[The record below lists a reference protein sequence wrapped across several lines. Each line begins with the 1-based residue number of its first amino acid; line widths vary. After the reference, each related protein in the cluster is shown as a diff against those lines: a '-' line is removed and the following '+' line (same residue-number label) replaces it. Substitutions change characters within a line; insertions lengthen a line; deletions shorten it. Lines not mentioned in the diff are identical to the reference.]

1 MRKTESQ
8 KIALCG
14 VLGALSVVLLLVGA
28 ALQIGTYA
36 APMLAAFL
44 LIPVLDEYG
53 PKYALLLYATVS
65 VLSVLLVPELELA
78 FFYVFVIGYYPVLRQ
93 QLARIKSTLLRWVIK
108 FAVFNGATVLVYLL
122 LFALLGPAIL
132 DELLADGVGMLAA
145 LLAIPYSFSVR
156 SSFSVISSLVASQ
169 DTKAVALPAAV
180 PSSSAFS

>member
-44 LIPVLDEYG
+44 LIPVLDEYA
-53 PKYALLLYATVS
+53 PSTPCFCTLTAS
-65 VLSVLLVPELELA
+65 ILSVLLVPELELA

-122 LFALLGPAIL
+122 LFALLGPARFL
-132 DELLADGVGMLAA
+132 DELLADGAGMLAA
-145 LLAIPYSFSVR
+145 LLAAGNLSFWLCDR
-156 SSFSVISSLVASQ
+156 
-169 DTKAVALPAAV
+169 AVGALTRYYRLILKKKLK
-180 PSSSAFS
+180 FLH

>member
-36 APMLAAFL
+36 APMLAALL

-65 VLSVLLVPELELA
+65 ILSMLLVPELELA

-93 QLARIKSTLLRWVIK
+93 ALARIKSTLLRWIIK
-108 FAVFNGATVLVYLL
+108 FAVFNGATVLVYAL

-132 DELLADGVGMLAA
+132 DELLADGVAMLAA
-145 LLAIPYSFSVR
+145 LLAVGNLSFWLCDR
-156 SSFSVISSLVASQ
+156 
-169 DTKAVALPAAV
+169 AVGALTRYYRLILRKKLKLLH
-180 PSSSAFS
+180 

>member
-65 VLSVLLVPELELA
+65 ILSVLLVPELELELA

-93 QLARIKSTLLRWVIK
+93 QLALIKSTLLRWVIK

-145 LLAIPYSFSVR
+145 LLAAGNLSFWLCDR
-156 SSFSVISSLVASQ
+156 
-169 DTKAVALPAAV
+169 AVGALTRYYRLILKKKLK
-180 PSSSAFS
+180 FLH

>member
-65 VLSVLLVPELELA
+65 ILSVLLVPELELA

-122 LFALLGPAIL
+122 LFARSAAIM
-132 DELLADGVGMLAA
+132 DELLADGVGSLAPLAA
-145 LLAIPYSFSVR
+145 GNLSFWLCDR
-156 SSFSVISSLVASQ
+156 
-169 DTKAVALPAAV
+169 AVGALTRYYRLILRKKLK
-180 PSSSAFS
+180 FLH

>member
-14 VLGALSVVLLLVGA
+14 VLGALSVVLLLTRVPVPGVIADTISAVA

-65 VLSVLLVPELELA
+65 ILSVLLVPELELA

-108 FAVFNGATVLVYLL
+108 QCSTGPRCWFTCCSLRCSALPSWTSCWPTVL
-122 LFALLGPAIL
+122 ACWPPCWPPATSPSGS
-132 DELLADGVGMLAA
+132 ATA
-145 LLAIPYSFSVR
+145 R
-156 SSFSVISSLVASQ
+156 SAH
-169 DTKAVALPAAV
+169 
-180 PSSSAFS
+180 

>member
-93 QLARIKSTLLRWVIK
+93 QLARIKVRCCVGSLSSRYSTGPRCWFTCCSLRCSALPSWTSCWP
-108 FAVFNGATVLVYLL
+108 TVL
-122 LFALLGPAIL
+122 ACWPPCWPPATSPS
-132 DELLADGVGMLAA
+132 G
-145 LLAIPYSFSVR
+145 SVTAR
-156 SSFSVISSLVASQ
+156 SAR
-169 DTKAVALPAAV
+169 
-180 PSSSAFS
+180 

>member
-65 VLSVLLVPELELA
+65 ILSVLLVPELELA

-93 QLARIKSTLLRWVIK
+93 QVARIKSTLLRWH
-108 FAVFNGATVLVYLL
+108 AGRPAGHRQPLL
-122 LFALLGPAIL
+122 LALRPRGRC
-132 DELLADGVGMLAA
+132 ADPVL
-145 LLAIPYSFSVR
+145 
-156 SSFSVISSLVASQ
+156 
-169 DTKAVALPAAV
+169 
-180 PSSSAFS
+180 